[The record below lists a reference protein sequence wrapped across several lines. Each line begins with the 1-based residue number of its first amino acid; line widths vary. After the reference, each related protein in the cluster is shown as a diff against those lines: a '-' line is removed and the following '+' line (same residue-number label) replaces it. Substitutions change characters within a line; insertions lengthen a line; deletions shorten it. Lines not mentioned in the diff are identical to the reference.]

1 MVVVKFLVAM
11 FDPVFVQLSGKDAAA
26 VVDVVLIAPSAIDV
40 DSLQRFIEQQDSVLD
55 GQRSVFT
62 DVLARALGR
71 EAIMRATRLIE
82 DNYEW

>member
-40 DSLQRFIEQQDSVLD
+40 DSLQRFEVV
-55 GQRSVFT
+55 GVR
-62 DVLARALGR
+62 
-71 EAIMRATRLIE
+71 
-82 DNYEW
+82 